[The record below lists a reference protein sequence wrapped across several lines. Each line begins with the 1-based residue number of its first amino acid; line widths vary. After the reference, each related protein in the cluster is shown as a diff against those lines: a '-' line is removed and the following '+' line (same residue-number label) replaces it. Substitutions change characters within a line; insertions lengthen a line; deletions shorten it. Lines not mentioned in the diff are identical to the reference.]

1 MLRSR
6 LKVGDTP
13 KQQSGSGIM
22 TNFQAE
28 NKNPSD
34 HLGFLTTTR
43 KLGLAA
49 VLVLFILNIKWRLHD
64 ESKTEHVVHRMA
76 QKAIDGKGFRLNKS
90 IGVKGNS
97 VSTWTYPLVDMAML
111 QKLDQMQELFAQDH
125 SVQDYAPPADSGS
138 RRRPL
143 VMSIPEG
150 FRQPNLEVH
159 ATICESVVHPRPCR
173 FLLPLRVAEQE
184 SKARIH
190 FSQIAHLA
198 KLLNRTL
205 VLPNV
210 GKSKIGACHKW
221 SFDTYYELD
230 DLSGSGGTNHD
241 SLVSMSDFKVW
252 LEGRNQPQHISSQ
265 LVSTTPSLPL
275 QIGSKGAIYSDN
287 GISIHKVDLHE
298 DWRSEFPGCLL
309 SKFQSLAFEEQH
321 IFVSVDNSADR
332 TSFEPVGLSIAHAL
346 SSALSKD
353 PSSEEAQV
361 LLLNWDLRHP
371 VFPTLPQLTYSR
383 KMVDIAN
390 QLAPT
395 NPYLVVHWRMETIDP
410 AVLADCVT
418 ALVDVLSSLLH
429 DESVAHNVSTV
440 WFASD
445 YPYPIAR
452 RTDTQPRPA
461 LVAKSGTF
469 RDFEIRHEE
478 AVEILRK
485 AFDQHND
492 LEGWKLTDIAEALE
506 NQRMETELL
515 HDSGVLAIL
524 DKMISTKANL
534 FVSGSKRCGRTR

>member
-6 LKVGDTP
+6 LKVEDTP
-13 KQQSGSGIM
+13 RQQSGSGIM
-22 TNFQAE
+22 PNFQAE

-43 KLGLAA
+43 KLGLAV
-49 VLVLFILNIKWRLHD
+49 VLVLFILNIKWRLQD

-76 QKAIDGKGFRLNKS
+76 QKAVDGKDRQNQTLS
-90 IGVKGNS
+90 LKGNS

-125 SVQDYAPPADSGS
+125 SVPNYAPPTDSGS
-138 RRRPL
+138 HRRPL
-143 VMSIPEG
+143 VTSIPEG
-150 FRQPNLEVH
+150 SRQPNLEVH

-230 DLSGSGGTNHD
+230 GLSGPGGTNHD
-241 SLVSMSDFKVW
+241 NLVSMSDFKVW
-252 LEGRNQPQHISSQ
+252 LEGRNQLQNTSSQ

-298 DWRSEFPGCLL
+298 DWRSDFPGCLL
-309 SKFQSLAFEEQH
+309 SKFRSLAFEEQH

-332 TSFEPVGLSIAHAL
+332 SSFEPVGLSIADAL

-371 VFPTLPQLTYSR
+371 VFPPLPQLTYSR

-410 AVLADCVT
+410 AVLEDCVT

-492 LEGWKLTDIAEALE
+492 LEGWKLTDIAEASE
-506 NQRMETELL
+506 NQGMEMELL

-524 DKMISTKANL
+524 DKLISTKANL